1 MIKRNA
7 RGVRL
12 YTHKRCI
19 HARSDALHYLQWT
32 EIFQIVNLYTYQWD
46 IRYSANKTSGM
57 CTATVT
63 AKQRIAPYVVLPRTS
78 RARVEKEP
86 AYRPLRCFANKI
98 GRFSMGRGCHISVT
112 GRILVSRF
120 GEELDY
126 ANTNSIMWISQ
137 FPKNFDIRCFAIS
150 RPSRASRGWPLRN
163 KNYKIHNITW
173 YY

>member
-1 MIKRNA
+1 M
-7 RGVRL
+7 
-12 YTHKRCI
+12 
-19 HARSDALHYLQWT
+19 
-32 EIFQIVNLYTYQWD
+32 VNLYTYQWD

-112 GRILVSRF
+112 GRVLVSRF

-126 ANTNSIMWISQ
+126 ANTNSIM
-137 FPKNFDIRCFAIS
+137 
-150 RPSRASRGWPLRN
+150 
-163 KNYKIHNITW
+163 
-173 YY
+173 